1 MSATPSDNSPAQP
14 AWRILLVDD
23 EPTQRLIVARLLKR
37 GGYEVEMAANGR
49 EALAK
54 LEQGDFPLMITDW
67 EMPEMDGV
75 ALCQAVRSK
84 ERGYTY
90 IILLTSRDAIEHL
103 VAGLQSGADDY
114 LIKPVVEPELIAR
127 LNTGRRIVTLE
138 RSLRAANEE
147 NRRLSI
153 TDPLTGVHNRRFL
166 MEQLPREIDRAARYG
181 RQLAAIMCDVD
192 FFKKIN
198 DTHGHLTGDEVLKWF
213 ANGLKSGV
221 RTSDWIARYG
231 GEEFVI
237 VLPETNVANAATAA
251 EHLRK
256 HISEQPFK
264 AGRPGVHGV
273 GELRRVRLAGQG
285 AAGRDPRQSD
295 GAMRRRCLRQQG
307 RRPESHHHR
316 KPGLISP
323 PVGRRAGGA
332 YSVRN
337 SFARPNSTR
346 QLRHQLAQSLLIE
359 ARGLRLELMRQLAQ
373 RLGVNVCTGAFQLVS
388 DAAQAGAI
396 ERGQRGAC
404 FVERLL
410 AAGDERRH
418 QLAGEFRIAVGQLV
432 EPRQMDRHV
441 GSRRRP
447 APPPFPRP

>member
-1 MSATPSDNSPAQP
+1 MSAIPSDNPATQA

-23 EPTQRLIVARLLKR
+23 EPTQRLIMARLLKR

-75 ALCQAVRSK
+75 ALCRALRSK
-84 ERGYTY
+84 EQGYTY

-147 NRRLSI
+147 NRRLSV
-153 TDPLTGVHNRRFL
+153 TDPLTGVYNRRYL
-166 MEQLPREIDRAARYG
+166 MDQLSREIDRAARYG

-198 DTHGHLTGDEVLKWF
+198 DTHGHLIGDEVLKWF
-213 ANGLKSGV
+213 ARALKSGV

-237 VLPETNVANAATAA
+237 VLPETNVDCAASAA

-256 HISEQPFK
+256 HIAEHPFK
-264 AGRPGVHGV
+264 LGDQ
-273 GELRRVRLAGQG
+273 ELRVSASFGVSGWRDKVPPGATLDSLMAQCDSGVYASK
-285 AAGRDPRQSD
+285 AAGRDRVTTESLDQDSSD
-295 GAMRRRCLRQQG
+295 
-307 RRPESHHHR
+307 
-316 KPGLISP
+316 
-323 PVGRRAGGA
+323 
-332 YSVRN
+332 
-337 SFARPNSTR
+337 
-346 QLRHQLAQSLLIE
+346 
-359 ARGLRLELMRQLAQ
+359 
-373 RLGVNVCTGAFQLVS
+373 
-388 DAAQAGAI
+388 
-396 ERGQRGAC
+396 
-404 FVERLL
+404 
-410 AAGDERRH
+410 
-418 QLAGEFRIAVGQLV
+418 
-432 EPRQMDRHV
+432 
-441 GSRRRP
+441 
-447 APPPFPRP
+447 

>member
-1 MSATPSDNSPAQP
+1 MSAIPSDNSSAHT

-23 EPTQRLIVARLLKR
+23 EPTQRLIMARLLKR
-37 GGYEVEMAANGR
+37 GGYEVEMASNGR

-75 ALCQAVRSK
+75 ALCRALRSK
-84 ERGYTY
+84 EQGYTY

-114 LIKPVVEPELIAR
+114 LIKPVIEPELIAR

-153 TDPLTGVHNRRFL
+153 TDPLTGVYNRRYL

-181 RQLAAIMCDVD
+181 RQLAAVMCDVD

-213 ANGLKSGV
+213 GSTLKAGV
-221 RTSDWIARYG
+221 RSSDWIARYG

-237 VLPETNVANAATAA
+237 VLPETNVSNAALAA

-256 HISEQPFK
+256 HIAEQPFK
-264 AGRPGVHGV
+264 GSGQEFAVSASFGVSGWREKVPQGATLDSLMARCDSGV
-273 GELRRVRLAGQG
+273 YASK
-285 AAGRDPRQSD
+285 AAGRNRITT
-295 GAMRRRCLRQQG
+295 
-307 RRPESHHHR
+307 ES
-316 KPGLISP
+316 
-323 PVGRRAGGA
+323 
-332 YSVRN
+332 
-337 SFARPNSTR
+337 
-346 QLRHQLAQSLLIE
+346 Q
-359 ARGLRLELMRQLAQ
+359 
-373 RLGVNVCTGAFQLVS
+373 
-388 DAAQAGAI
+388 D
-396 ERGQRGAC
+396 
-404 FVERLL
+404 
-410 AAGDERRH
+410 
-418 QLAGEFRIAVGQLV
+418 
-432 EPRQMDRHV
+432 
-441 GSRRRP
+441 
-447 APPPFPRP
+447 